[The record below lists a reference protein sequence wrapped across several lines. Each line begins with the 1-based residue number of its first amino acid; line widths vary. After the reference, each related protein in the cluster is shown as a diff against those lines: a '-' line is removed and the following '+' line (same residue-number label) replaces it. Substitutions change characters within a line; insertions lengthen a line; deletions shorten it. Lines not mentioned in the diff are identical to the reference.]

1 MATRNYAAI
10 NGIKMYYEINGEGRP
25 LVLIHGGGST
35 IQSTFGR
42 ILPLLAQYYKIIAVE
57 LQAHGHSSDR
67 NAPESF
73 EQDADD
79 VTALLKHL
87 NINRAFVFGFSNGG
101 STTLQIAIRYPE
113 IVDKVVVASAAFRRD
128 GFVEGFFEGMQH
140 ATLESM
146 PQGLQDAFL
155 KINADTTALLNMFN
169 KDKARMIAFKDWDN
183 SKLQSI
189 KCPALVI
196 ASDKDVV
203 TVEHTIAISR
213 LIEHSE
219 LVILPGYH
227 GAFLGE
233 ACTAVPHSKLPEIT
247 VEIIKEFLEK

>member
-1 MATRNYAAI
+1 M
-10 NGIKMYYEINGEGRP
+10 
-25 LVLIHGGGST
+25 VLIHGGGST

-42 ILPLLAQYYKIIAVE
+42 ILPLLAQHYEVIAVE
-57 LQAHGHSSDR
+57 LQAHGHSGYR

-79 VTALLKHL
+79 VAALLKHL
-87 NINRAFVFGFSNGG
+87 NIIKTFVFGFSNGG
-101 STTLQIAIRYPE
+101 STTLQIAIRHPG
-113 IVDKVVVASAAFRRD
+113 IVDKIVVASADFRRD

-146 PQGLQDAFL
+146 PQGLQDAYL

-169 KDKARMIAFKDWDN
+169 RDKARMIAFKDWDI

-189 KCPALVI
+189 RCPALVI

-203 TVEHTIAISR
+203 TVEHTIVMSK
-213 LIEHSE
+213 LIKHSE

-227 GAFLGE
+227 GAFLVE
-233 ACTAVPHSKLPEIT
+233 ACTAVPNSKLPEIT
-247 VEIIKEFLEK
+247 VEIIKEFLKK